1 MEKVAFLIQNG
12 YTFRMTTNPHTLPV
26 DFLECPADC
35 PFLGM
40 RTFMPNTLPF
50 YCNQYETFLG
60 ANPGQKILRCANC
73 RGVVR
78 DNVAAG
84 LAFIESY
91 IGVPA
96 VETREAFLRLDHS
109 FQKMFVD
116 LISKTGVQIILSTGE
131 SDKPANLA
139 DDILKKWKEAQDRA
153 GSPEMQEFAGIL
165 DAEGMPLMSRQ
176 TKTLLMNLF
185 QVLDNSEKDMI
196 KNVLQNPKQI
206 DSFLEQFDRQPQ
218 DNDLLKNVRSLI
230 YDYDRQRQ
238 EMEREQQRQREEL
251 RQREALALFMQ
262 RRNNE
267 RGFSR

>member
-1 MEKVAFLIQNG
+1 MEKVAFWGKNG
-12 YTFRMTTNPHTLPV
+12 YTSRMTTNPHTLPV

-50 YCNQYETFLG
+50 YCNQYDTFLG
-60 ANPGQKILRCANC
+60 ASPGQKILRCANC

-78 DNVAAG
+78 NNVSAG

-96 VETREAFLRLDHS
+96 IETREAFLRLDHG

-116 LISKTGVQIILSTGE
+116 LISKTGVQIVLSSGE

-153 GSPEMQEFAGIL
+153 GSPEVQEFAGLL

-196 KNVLQNPKQI
+196 KNVLQNPKQVE
-206 DSFLEQFDRQPQ
+206 SFLEQFERQPQ
-218 DNDLLKNVRSLI
+218 DNDLLKNVRALV
-230 YDYDRQRQ
+230 YDYDRRAK
-238 EMEREQQRQREEL
+238 EMEREQQRQLEEIRHREEL
-251 RQREALALFMQ
+251 SRLM
-262 RRNNE
+262 RRRGNE